1 MSDPTI
7 HYALVVEDDPSWQ
20 GILSEI
26 LTDSGLTVDVASTNE
41 AAIEHLRSRTYRL
54 ATVDLSLGS
63 DHRNKDGLSVL
74 DAVKQYAPTC
84 VTLLLTGYATVEI
97 AVSALTEHGAYT
109 CLRKETFNRGEF
121 RDLVGQALASAAPG
135 RPEMGS
141 APASPEAA
149 SMPAVS
155 LVETALVVE
164 DDAGWRSLLVEMLEE
179 AGYVT
184 RPCNSFGE
192 ALGAMKRGRYQ
203 LAVVDLSL
211 AGATPPR
218 GAERDLE
225 GYRLLAAMREENIPT
240 IVVSGVAV
248 SAVAEQA
255 YADYDIF
262 AYLEKQTFDRDAFR
276 RTVEAIQEA
285 QISASELSDLTDRE
299 TEVLSLLA
307 RGMTNKEIAD
317 ILFISTNTVKRHLKS
332 IFEKLDVHTRSAAA
346 AIAVSAGLPGD
357 EIVG

>member
-26 LTDSGLTVDVASTNE
+26 LTDSGLTVDVAATNE

-109 CLRKETFNRGEF
+109 CLRKETFNRAEF
-121 RDLVGQALASAAPG
+121 RDLVGRALASAAPA
-135 RPEMGS
+135 R
-141 APASPEAA
+141 AEATNDDLPLSTSV
-149 SMPAVS
+149 SM
-155 LVETALVVE
+155 VETALVVE

-218 GAERDLE
+218 GAKHDLE
-225 GYRLLAAMREENIPT
+225 GYRLLAATREERIPT

-276 RTVEAIQEA
+276 RTVAAIHEDQV
-285 QISASELSDLTDRE
+285 SASDLRDLTDRE
-299 TEVLSLLA
+299 IEVLSLLA

-317 ILFISTNTVKRHLKS
+317 MLFISTNTVKRHLKS

-346 AIAVSAGLPGD
+346 AIAVNAGLPGD